1 MAIATKVIPKIE
13 NHIAPFFSI
22 NDSKVLPNFT
32 EKKATI

>member
-1 MAIATKVIPKIE
+1 MAMVTKATPIIE

-22 NDSKVLPNFT
+22 KDSKAFPNFT